1 MHRSCAI
8 RAQKRYSTALVS
20 ALPCVFACR
29 NPGKESPIHDHPCNN
44 GCYVKV
50 ASGEVQEHRY
60 ARDEARNKLV
70 LTGVSTAHV
79 GDVLYID
86 DGLGYHKVGNP
97 SPHVPARTLH
107 LYSPPFTRCNVWLS
121 ERDALDKVSRS
132 RSRATL
138 AAAYAYY

>member
-1 MHRSCAI
+1 MSSRGHTGLAI
-8 RAQKRYSTALVS
+8 AVVDHGCRPDAFS
-20 ALPCVFACR
+20 AVTQTLRILLCCCCDCR

-70 LTGVSTAHV
+70 LTGVSTANV

-97 SPHVPARTLH
+97 SADVPARTLH
-107 LYSPPFTRCNVWLS
+107 LYSPPFTRCSVWLS
-121 ERDALDKVSRS
+121 ERDALDKVS
-132 RSRATL
+132 
-138 AAAYAYY
+138 